1 MAGQLSLVRV
11 EVMERHFLQEV
22 TFRLTPGGCVGVRQL
37 GQEGGNEAGTQ
48 NSMGRALDTR
58 ENML

>member
-1 MAGQLSLVRV
+1 
-11 EVMERHFLQEV
+11 MERHFLQEV
-22 TFRLTPGGCVGVRQL
+22 TFTLTPGGCVGVRQL